1 MLDPIIEFIARIF
14 QLFGRGVGMVIAWL
28 LWPFLAV
35 ARWYNN
41 VHGILKVLAG
51 ILILGIL
58 IPYGY
63 FFWNAAFI
71 RNYDSNYT
79 SKLHFEELKVA
90 AGEQVAIEGGQSTTK
105 TCGRSALV
113 DVAAELIDFNVNQ
126 NNWMSGT
133 LLYKI
138 GLFGIDW
145 DATPWFDNKASFQ
158 RGVHRSV
165 RRVAVEL
172 ADVMGRVR
180 GTSQINKDLERA
192 RNDLNIREYNW
203 YWGTTSPYVKQT
215 SWGSYR
221 QARLELLKYNDDLEH
236 CKATFDARAD
246 NLMQFLDRIAK
257 DIGSTS
263 AEIKDR
269 AEKFNGG
276 WFDMRADNVWM
287 DATGE
292 LYAYYGLIQAAR
304 SDFRDIIEK
313 RALTDIWDNME
324 SQLRSA
330 LALDPLIISNGTED
344 GFIMPTHLTT
354 IGFYILRVRS
364 NLVEVRSVLDR

>member
-1 MLDPIIEFIARIF
+1 MLDPIIDFFSRIF
-14 QLFGRGVGMVIAWL
+14 ALLGRGIGFIVAWF
-28 LWPFLAV
+28 LWPFV
-35 ARWYNN
+35 AIGKWYNRT
-41 VHGILKVLAG
+41 HGILKVLAG
-51 ILILGIL
+51 IVILGIL
-58 IPYGY
+58 IPYGW

-71 RNYDSNYT
+71 RNFDINYT
-79 SKLHFEELKVA
+79 KNFNFENLTVA
-90 AGEQVAIEGGQSTTK
+90 AGEQVSMEGGQSTTK

-113 DVAAELIDFNVNQ
+113 DVTAALIDFNVNQ
-126 NNWMSGT
+126 NTWMSGT
-133 LLYKI
+133 LLYKL
-138 GLFGIDW
+138 GLFGIPW

-158 RGVHRSV
+158 RGTHRAV
-165 RRVAVEL
+165 RRVTVEL

-180 GTSQINKDLERA
+180 GTSQINSDLERA
-192 RNDLNIREYNW
+192 RNDLNIREFNW
-203 YWGTTSPYVKQT
+203 YWGTTSPYIKQT

-221 QARLELLKYNDDLEH
+221 QARRELIKYNDDLAQ

-269 AEKFNGG
+269 AEKYNGG
-276 WFDMRADNVWM
+276 WFDTRADNVWM
-287 DATGE
+287 ESMGQ
-292 LYAYYGLIQAAR
+292 LYAYYGLLQAAR

-324 SQLRSA
+324 GQLKSA
-330 LALDPLIISNGTED
+330 LALDPLIISNGKED
-344 GFIMPTHLTT
+344 GFIMPAHLTT